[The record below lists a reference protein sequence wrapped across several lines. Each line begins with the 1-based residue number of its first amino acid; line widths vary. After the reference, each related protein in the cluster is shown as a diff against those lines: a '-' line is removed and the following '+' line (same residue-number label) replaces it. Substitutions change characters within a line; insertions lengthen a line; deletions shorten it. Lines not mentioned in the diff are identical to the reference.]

1 MLLLISSIC
10 FLMTFIQRIVDLI
23 LPRISFASAAERR
36 LEKDLIDMK
45 QQQSKLSPRDDYTAF
60 VRLDRKINETQ
71 AYLLDRKT
79 KLANKKLVLKYGLSY
94 ATYGVLTFVLIVI
107 SFLYRTTPVIVFDS
121 RFDFTPF
128 GFIMRFPTGISG
140 AVSIPFWIFVNSFV
154 SKNIASYF

>member
-1 MLLLISSIC
+1 M
-10 FLMTFIQRIVDLI
+10 R
-23 LPRISFASAAERR
+23 
-36 LEKDLIDMK
+36 
-45 QQQSKLSPRDDYTAF
+45 QQQSKLSMRDDYTAF

-71 AYLLDRKT
+71 AHLMDRKT

-107 SFLYRTTPVIVFDS
+107 SFLYRTTPVIVFDG

-154 SKNIASYF
+154 SKNIASYI